1 MQEIVQDSL
10 PCTVSRFYIRKSS
23 FSSSAGCWHVALKDH
38 FAHAQQ
44 HACPVVIDCIISF
57 LNYFPDDGSSITA
70 ETSNFLFFVADI
82 RYIIVER
89 HSLKKRGNRSLF
101 DKSMKFGAHVENHK
115 TNKSGYRGASDLTFG
130 DL

>member
-1 MQEIVQDSL
+1 MQVNIFFIDLALSL
-10 PCTVSRFYIRKSS
+10 LFID
-23 FSSSAGCWHVALKDH
+23 LH
-38 FAHAQQ
+38 FFHR
-44 HACPVVIDCIISF
+44 
-57 LNYFPDDGSSITA
+57 NN
-70 ETSNFLFFVADI
+70 SNWGHST
-82 RYIIVER
+82 IVER